1 MKKLSDFSLE
11 AKIETVGNPLDM
23 LRNASLG
30 PYQFPIQ
37 SEFTNWRDEQEAWRK
52 TAVLFD
58 QSYHMTDHYIEGPD
72 TRNFIESLAVNSCE
86 NWSRD
91 VAKQLVFCNYDG
103 RVVGDGIMFILEE
116 EKVNIVNK
124 PINRNWVQ
132 FHAETG
138 GFNVETMTDSRALD
152 NLGSRLNYR
161 FEVQGPNAWSI
172 LERLNGQPLPDWKFF
187 RMGEIRIAGRSVRA
201 LRHGMAGAV
210 GLELFGPFEEKE
222 EIRGAIMEAGRDM
235 GLLAAGSK
243 TYSTVAHE
251 SGWFPS
257 PMPAIY
263 SGDSMKAY
271 REWLPGDGFEANIS
285 LGGSMVSDDIE
296 DYYLT
301 PYELGY
307 GHIVNFDHDFI
318 GRKSLKDMRG
328 GNHRKKVTLKWHEK
342 DVMKVFASLYSE
354 GDRYKFLDLPASHY
368 ATLPYDLVERDG
380 KAIGIS
386 HYPVYTANERS
397 WISLAILD
405 QEWTDPGTEVS
416 VLWGEPDGGT
426 NKPTVE
432 RHIQIG
438 IKATVFPCPISKTA
452 FTGYKI

>member
-452 FTGYKI
+452 FTGYKV

>member
-1 MKKLSDFSLE
+1 
-11 AKIETVGNPLDM
+11 
-23 LRNASLG
+23 
-30 PYQFPIQ
+30 
-37 SEFTNWRDEQEAWRK
+37 
-52 TAVLFD
+52 
-58 QSYHMTDHYIEGPD
+58 
-72 TRNFIESLAVNSCE
+72 
-86 NWSRD
+86 
-91 VAKQLVFCNYDG
+91 
-103 RVVGDGIMFILEE
+103 
-116 EKVNIVNK
+116 
-124 PINRNWVQ
+124 
-132 FHAETG
+132 
-138 GFNVETMTDSRALD
+138 
-152 NLGSRLNYR
+152 
-161 FEVQGPNAWSI
+161 
-172 LERLNGQPLPDWKFF
+172 
-187 RMGEIRIAGRSVRA
+187 
-201 LRHGMAGAV
+201 
-210 GLELFGPFEEKE
+210 
-222 EIRGAIMEAGRDM
+222 M

-271 REWLPGDGFEANIS
+271 REWLPGDGFEARIS
-285 LGGSMVSDDIE
+285 LGGSMVSDDID

-452 FTGYKI
+452 FTGYKV